1 MISCHNPCIMANAHT
16 TTLQRVL
23 TLLTG
28 LLILKVTVAVM
39 LGYVNYF
46 PPNFDSDFLGGRER
60 YFFGAYQW
68 AFYTHIA
75 SGPVSLFLGLTLI
88 SERFRMRFPKWHRL
102 LGRVQVAN
110 VLFLVTP
117 SGLWM
122 SWYAATGTVAGISFA
137 LLAVLTATC
146 AALGWRAAVMRRFA
160 IHRRWMWRCF
170 LLLSSAVV
178 LRLVVGLGIVME
190 VQSHWFDPVVSWV
203 SWVAPLATHE
213 LLQRRASPA
222 KPQRT
227 MAPQAPAVSSPN

>member
-1 MISCHNPCIMANAHT
+1 MATAPV

-46 PPNFDSDFLGGRER
+46 PPNFDADFLRGRER

-75 SGPVSLFLGLTLI
+75 SGPVSLFMGVILI
-88 SERFRMRFPKWHRL
+88 SERFRRRYPKWHRL

-110 VLFLVTP
+110 VLLLVTP

-122 SWYAATGTVAGISFA
+122 SWYTATGTIVGIGFA
-137 LLAVLTATC
+137 LLAVLTGTC
-146 AALGWRAAVMRRFA
+146 IALGWRAAVKRRFQV
-160 IHRRWMWRCF
+160 HRRWMGRCF
-170 LLLSSAVV
+170 LLLCSAVV
-178 LRLVVGLGIVME
+178 LRLVAGLGTVLG
-190 VQSHWFDPVVSWV
+190 VQSPWFDPLASWA
-203 SWVAPLATHE
+203 SWLVPLGAFE
-213 LLQRRASPA
+213 LSRLITGRVN
-222 KPQRT
+222 PQRAT
-227 MAPQAPAVSSPN
+227 PALKPSAG